1 MIPWKF
7 ITKYSINTLLRF
19 SKSRLSLEWKFTSK
33 FSKRLSSYVKTLN
46 FHFENWI
53 KNLKSF
59 HWKFRR
65 IAQHW
70 FLPISRQSS
79 RMCDLP
85 LNTQL
90 PGVGG
95 AQRCSYLLNQLWM
108 DEISHL
114 WQHQYFGKQ
123 LYAII
128 GLIMGNLIE
137 LLPIGPLRMD
147 EVFHPLT

>member
-1 MIPWKF
+1 
-7 ITKYSINTLLRF
+7 
-19 SKSRLSLEWKFTSK
+19 
-33 FSKRLSSYVKTLN
+33 
-46 FHFENWI
+46 
-53 KNLKSF
+53 
-59 HWKFRR
+59 
-65 IAQHW
+65 
-70 FLPISRQSS
+70 
-79 RMCDLP
+79 
-85 LNTQL
+85 
-90 PGVGG
+90 
-95 AQRCSYLLNQLWM
+95 LWM